1 MKIGSIIRKLR
12 LQSGITQEQLSNALA
27 VSVQTISRWETS
39 ANYPDLE
46 MLPLIARYFRV
57 TTDYLLGIEGGNN
70 NMKLLKTVETF
81 EVPSREEAESL
92 VKKFSS
98 EKFPVLLGHKITEND
113 DGAIILEVEKK
124 FGVNLEDMPWKANQD

>member
-1 MKIGSIIRKLR
+1 MKIGSIIKKLR
-12 LQSGITQEQLSNALA
+12 LQSGITQEQLSNALD

-46 MLPLIARYFRV
+46 MLPLIARYFCV
-57 TTDYLLGIEGGNN
+57 TTDYLLGIEGGGNN

-113 DGAIILEVEKK
+113 GAIILEVEKK
-124 FGVNLEDMPWKANQD
+124 FGVNLEDMPWKANQG